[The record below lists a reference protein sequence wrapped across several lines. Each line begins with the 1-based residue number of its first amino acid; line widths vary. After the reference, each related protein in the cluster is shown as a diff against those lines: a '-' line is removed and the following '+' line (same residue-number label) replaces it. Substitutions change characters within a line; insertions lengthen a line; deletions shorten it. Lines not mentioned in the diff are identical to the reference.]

1 MTNYAELHTKPK
13 RFLALTGYTD
23 AEFTALLPFFS
34 AAFAAHMKK
43 YTVTGKPRRA
53 RRYSTYKNAPLP
65 TIEDKLLF
73 ILLYVKQAATQE
85 LHGEVFGMTQSV
97 VNQWVHLL
105 EPVLNQALA
114 QTGDLPARDAAE
126 IVWDASTDDEAAMY
140 FHDGTERAIP
150 RPTAPEQQRE
160 HYSGKKNAIRSRIM
174 SSSM

>member
-1 MTNYAELHTKPK
+1 MTNYAELRTKPK

-23 AEFTALLPFFS
+23 KEFTALLPFFD
-34 AAFAAHMKK
+34 AAFAAHMEK

-53 RRYSTYKNAPLP
+53 RRYSTYKNSPLP

-85 LHGEVFGMTQSV
+85 LHGEVFGMTQSG

-126 IVWDASTDDEAAMY
+126 IVWDAVADDEAALY

-150 RPTAPEQQRE
+150 RPTDPEQQRE
-160 HYSGKKNAIRSRIM
+160 HYSGKKTPYAQE
-174 SSSM
+174 